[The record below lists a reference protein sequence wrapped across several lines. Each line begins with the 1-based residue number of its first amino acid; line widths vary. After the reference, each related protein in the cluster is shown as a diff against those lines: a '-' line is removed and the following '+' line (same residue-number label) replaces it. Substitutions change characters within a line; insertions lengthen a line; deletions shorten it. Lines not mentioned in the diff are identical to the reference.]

1 MVGGDLLEEV
11 YLRILL
17 QSGEALGVSGELL
30 EARAQAENPVGLTK
44 LPLDEG
50 ACGRATPPPLAPHG
64 HWRGHRSGRTE
75 GRTLRHLDL

>member
-11 YLRILL
+11 YFRILL

-30 EARAQAENPVGLTK
+30 EARAQAEDPIGLTK
-44 LPLDEG
+44 LPLDKG
-50 ACGRATPPPLAPHG
+50 ACGGAMPPPLASHG

-75 GRTLRHLDL
+75 GRMPGHLHL